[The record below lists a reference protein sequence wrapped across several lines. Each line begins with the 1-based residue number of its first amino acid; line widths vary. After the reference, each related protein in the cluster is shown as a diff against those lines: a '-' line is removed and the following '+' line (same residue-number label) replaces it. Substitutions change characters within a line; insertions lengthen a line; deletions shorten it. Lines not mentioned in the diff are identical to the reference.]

1 MATFKIDI
9 DGVLRDVLSTLC
21 EIYNKEFGTNL
32 TSKDIKYYKVDKSF
46 PLIKEHL
53 GYSAVQYFFEEHSD
67 EIFLKSNM
75 LYNANLA
82 IKALKDAG
90 HHITIVSYQR
100 SLQNKIDT
108 LNWLQNNNIEYDD
121 ICFTDK
127 KYLIKGDYMI
137 DDNLEFLIDQ
147 KLHDDGKTKCICINA
162 PYNIDNLPY
171 TFERYNSLNDFIDNF
186 LKR

>member
-21 EIYNKEFGTNL
+21 EIYNKEFGTDL
-32 TSKDIKYYKVDKSF
+32 TSKDIKHYKVDKSF
-46 PLIKEHL
+46 PLIKERL
-53 GYSAVQYFFEEHSD
+53 GYSAVKYFFEEHSD
-67 EIFLKSNM
+67 EIFLKSNI
-75 LYNANLA
+75 LCNACLA
-82 IKALKDAG
+82 IKSLKDAG

-137 DDNLEFLIDQ
+137 DDNLEFLIEQ
-147 KLHDDGKTKCICINA
+147 KLNDSSVKLICINA
-162 PYNIDNLPY
+162 PYNINVLPNH
-171 TFERYNSLNDFIDNF
+171 FIRYNSLNDFVNDF
-186 LKR
+186 LKK